1 MYPWDSPEATA
12 GAAQRDTNK
21 RSVQDQGIPPSLHPY
36 HFQIRC
42 SSHSSHLDYFSFSP
56 LFLAAPVSCSSVPV
70 QHLEVVRP
78 GRWRWNCRCRERL
91 EVSPF
96 WNPADARFR
105 SSQVRSILLFLF
117 FFLFFLRISALKT
130 GFRFWWNSYF
140 SLVAELAVVEF
151 DTVILFT
158 G

>member
-12 GAAQRDTNK
+12 GAAQHDTNK
-21 RSVQDQGIPPSLHPY
+21 RRLQDQGIPPSLHPY
-36 HFQIRC
+36 HFEIRC
-42 SSHSSHLDYFSFSP
+42 SSHPSSHLDYLSISP
-56 LFLAAPVSCSSVPV
+56 FFLAAPVSCSSVPV

-78 GRWRWNCRCRERL
+78 GRWRWNCRCRERS
-91 EVSPF
+91 EVSPS

-105 SSQVRSILLFLF
+105 SSKVRSFLLFLF
-117 FFLFFLRISALKT
+117 FIFRISALKT

-140 SLVAELAVVEF
+140 SLDAQLAVVEF